1 MSINKLTLKRDGK
14 QIILH
19 TNGYICRSKEEL
31 LKSAA
36 FKRVVGWYIDY
47 LSKHDLLL
55 LDSLG
60 VNRARKETVANL
72 VKLLAGLED
81 APLVEMAKVSP
92 GMKVYLEKRELLHEF
107 VEGLYNFWRS
117 YGRFLVCHSEPGVS
131 RHELSGSVKRST
143 PKAAHG
149 KLSGSVT
156 VAPWRHEHKPY
167 RTFNQT
173 VEQLTHIVRSAYRD
187 ICENITGDHPR
198 VYRQVAA
205 GCEVGLI
212 LAPQPWP
219 IPVGPYRKLKE
230 ISFIRQV
237 WLSPPLII
245 DPPMNK
251 RTGQFRRIKENPLK
265 YISLEDGKW
274 FCYPAQVGP
283 LVIFIY
289 FHQSVIGLGCALA
302 NLFELAGDNQIAAG
316 PDAIYFYG
324 APPASLA
331 RFGKLPTVFYDDEP
345 NQILVAAVPAGDE
358 FGYFGYLKK
367 MVLTLH
373 NIVMLKQGRMP
384 YHGAMFRII
393 LKDDTR
399 ANILMMGDTATGK
412 SELLEAFRTL
422 GDGYIQELK
431 IIADDMGSL
440 EIKPNGAI
448 AGYGTEIGAF
458 VRLDDLQPGFAFG
471 QMDRAIFMS
480 PQKVNAR
487 VVLPVTT
494 MEEVLHGYQLNMLLY
509 ANNYESVDDNH
520 PVIEQFSK
528 AEEALKVFREGA
540 ALSKGTTTATGLVH
554 TYFANIF
561 GPPQYRARHEGIA
574 RKIFKTAFASGIF
587 VGQIRT
593 RLGIA
598 GYETKGPQAAAQ
610 MLFELIR
617 KTRISKPR

>member
-1 MSINKLTLKRDGK
+1 M
-14 QIILH
+14 
-19 TNGYICRSKEEL
+19 
-31 LKSAA
+31 KSAA
-36 FKRVVGWYIDY
+36 FKRVVGWYVDY

-55 LDSLG
+55 LKSLNG
-60 VNRARKETVANL
+60 NIARKSTVVDL
-72 VKLLAGLED
+72 VKLLVGLEN
-81 APLVEMAKVSP
+81 APLSELARVSP
-92 GMKVYLEKRELLHEF
+92 GLKIYLKKRELLHEF
-107 VEGLYNFWRS
+107 AEGLYNFWRS
-117 YGRFLVCHSEPGVS
+117 YGRFLVCHFDPEA
-131 RHELSGSVKRST
+131 RSGY
-143 PKAAHG
+143 
-149 KLSGSVT
+149 
-156 VAPWRHEHKPY
+156 EEKPY

-198 VYRQVAA
+198 VYRQVSA

-212 LAPQPWP
+212 VTPKSWPAPK
-219 IPVGPYRKLKE
+219 GLYSKLKNT
-230 ISFIRQV
+230 SFIRQV
-237 WLSPPLII
+237 WIHPPLII

-251 RTGQFRRIKENPLK
+251 RTGQFQRIYENPLK
-265 YISLEDGKW
+265 YISPDEGKW
-274 FCYPAQVGP
+274 FCYPARVGH

-289 FHQSVIGLGCALA
+289 FHQSVIGLGCALS
-302 NLFELAGDNQIAAG
+302 NLFELAGDEQIAEG
-316 PDAIYFYG
+316 PDAVYFYG
-324 APPASLA
+324 ASPESLA
-331 RFGKLPTVFYDDEP
+331 RFGKMPTVFYDDEP
-345 NQILVAAVPAGDE
+345 NRILLAAVPAGDE

-373 NIVMLKQGRMP
+373 NIIMLKQGRMP

-422 GDGYIQELK
+422 GRDYIQELR

-440 EIKPNGAI
+440 EIKPNRTI

-471 QMDRAIFMS
+471 QMDRSIFMS
-480 PQKVNAR
+480 PQKINAR

-494 MEEVLHGYQLNMLLY
+494 MEEVLRGYELTMLFY

-520 PVIEQFSK
+520 PVIERFSN

-561 GPPQYRARHEGIA
+561 GPPQYRTLHEKIA
-574 RKIFKTAFASGIF
+574 RRTFKAAFDSGVF

-598 GYETKGPQAAAQ
+598 GCETKGPRAAAQ
-610 MLFELIR
+610 ALFELIR
-617 KTRISKPR
+617 ERTLLETSVYAK